1 MAPKDNNV
9 QEEEP
14 LQAVIITDSFNNRY
28 KPLTLDRPRCLLP
41 LGNMPIIDYTLE
53 FLAASQ
59 VQEIFILS
67 CYLSDMVRDYI
78 KNSRWVKSTLP
89 PKIHTIATQECY
101 SVGDALRELDA
112 KQLLRGDFILVSGDV
127 ISNVKLDAILEEH
140 KKRRETDKNCIMTM
154 VLKKASPTHRLR
166 AQGEESLYILDSK
179 TNQCIH
185 CEPLELYPQK
195 NKFKVDV
202 DAFENHPK
210 VQIRND
216 LIDCQIDICSLE
228 VPALFT
234 ENFDY
239 QDMRKDFVRGILQSD
254 ILGKTIYCHVL
265 TDQYAARAKSTKM
278 YDAISKDV
286 ISRWTFPLTPDS
298 NIQLGD
304 NYRHSRNQIY
314 KDQSVILARSA
325 KLVEKV
331 IVGANTEIGENSRI
345 SNSTIGHNCKI
356 GDNVVIE
363 NSYIWDNVVI
373 ESNCNIYKSFIADNA
388 HIWENVNVKKGCMI
402 SYNVEVG
409 PNVDVDEFTKLTLHE
424 PDNDTDY
431 TEIKLGEKSKAYLWE
446 DKSSEDDDDEYDKN
460 EKLTIAMSY
469 LGRENVVQEYDDL
482 DDSDVSSSSDE
493 DELFLDDE
501 AIQQKNNREIIA
513 TLERAFAENHSIENA
528 ALELNTLK
536 MACNIQ
542 FRDLRVLAIPAVLSR
557 IDADNPAQKII
568 ERWGPLIAKFIHSDE
583 DQVDAI
589 YSIQKFC
596 AKSEYHSK
604 MLAVILK
611 IFYDIDVLDEDNIIQ
626 WYGKSATEESLTEKE
641 RAIRTTALPLI
652 QWLQSA
658 EEESE
663 SDEDDE
669 DDEDEEESE
678 EEDDD
683 DSEEESE
690 ESDE

>member
-1 MAPKDNNV
+1 MAPKDV

-53 FLAASQ
+53 FLAVSQ

-78 KNSRWVKSTLP
+78 QNSRWVKSSLP
-89 PKIHTIATQECY
+89 PKIHTIAMQECY

-140 KKRRETDKNCIMTM
+140 KTRRANDKDCIMTM

-195 NKFKVDV
+195 NKFKVGV
-202 DAFENHPK
+202 EAFENHPK

-239 QDMRKDFVRGILQSD
+239 QDIRKDFVRGILQSD
-254 ILGKTIYCHVL
+254 ILGKTIYCHIL

-325 KLVEKV
+325 KLIEKV
-331 IVGANTEIGENSRI
+331 IVGGNTEIGENSRI

-356 GDNVVIE
+356 GNNVVIE
-363 NSYIWDNVVI
+363 NSYIWDNVTI

-388 HIWENVNVKKGCMI
+388 HIWENVDVKKGCMI

-409 PNVDVDEFTKLTLHE
+409 PDAVINEFTKLTLHE

-431 TEIKLGEKSKAYLWE
+431 TEIKLGEKCKAYLWE
-446 DKSSEDDDDEYDKN
+446 DKSSDDDDDEYDKN
-460 EKLTIAMSY
+460 EKLTIKMSY
-469 LGRENVVQEYDDL
+469 LGRENVVQEFDDF
-482 DDSDVSSSSDE
+482 DDSDVSSSESDAEFLDE
-493 DELFLDDE
+493 D

-557 IDADNPAQKII
+557 INADNSAQKII
-568 ERWGPLIAKFIHSDE
+568 ERWGPLIGKFIHSDE
-583 DQVDAI
+583 DQIDAI
-589 YSIQKFC
+589 YSMQKFC

-611 IFYDIDVLDEDNIIQ
+611 LFYDIDVLDEDNIIY
-626 WYGKSATEESLTEKE
+626 WYGKAQSEDSLTENEK
-641 RAIRTTALPLI
+641 AIRTTAAPLI

-663 SDEDDE
+663 S
-669 DDEDEEESE
+669 ES
-678 EEDDD
+678 EDDD
-683 DSEEESE
+683 DDDDEED
-690 ESDE
+690 DE

>member
-1 MAPKDNNV
+1 MAPKEV

-53 FLAASQ
+53 FLAVSQ

-78 KNSRWVKSTLP
+78 QNSRWVKSSLP
-89 PKIHTIATQECY
+89 PKIHTIAMQECY

-127 ISNVKLDAILEEH
+127 ISNVKLDTILEEH
-140 KKRRETDKNCIMTM
+140 KTRRKNDKDCIMTM

-195 NKFKVDV
+195 NIFKVDV
-202 DAFENHPK
+202 EAFANHPK

-239 QDMRKDFVRGILQSD
+239 QDIRKDFVRGILQSD
-254 ILGKTIYCHVL
+254 ILGKTIYCHIL

-298 NIQLGD
+298 NIQQGD

-325 KLVEKV
+325 KLIEKV

-356 GDNVVIE
+356 GNNVVIE
-363 NSYIWDNVVI
+363 NSYIWDNVTI

-388 HIWENVNVKKGCMI
+388 HIWENVDVKKGCMI

-409 PNVDVDEFTKLTLHE
+409 PDAVIDEFTKLTLHE

-431 TEIKLGEKSKAYLWE
+431 TEIKLGEKCKAYLWE
-446 DKSSEDDDDEYDKN
+446 DKSSEDDEDEYDKN
-460 EKLTIAMSY
+460 EKLTIKMSY
-469 LGRENVVQEYDDL
+469 LGRENIVQEFNDL
-482 DDSDVSSSSDE
+482 DDSDLSSSESEAEFLDE
-493 DELFLDDE
+493 D
-501 AIQQKNNREIIA
+501 AIQQKNNREIMA

-542 FRDLRVLAIPAVLSR
+542 FRDLRVLAIPAVLNR
-557 IDADNPAQKII
+557 INADNSAQKII
-568 ERWGPLIAKFIHSDE
+568 ERWGPLIGKFIHSDE
-583 DQVDAI
+583 DQIDAI

-604 MLAVILK
+604 MLAIILK
-611 IFYDIDVLDEDNIIQ
+611 LFYDIEVIEEDDIIY
-626 WYGKSATEESLTEKE
+626 WYNNASSEDSLTEKE
-641 RAIRTTALPLI
+641 KAIRATAEPLI
-652 QWLQSA
+652 KWLQSA

-663 SDEDDE
+663 SEEESDDDEEDDDDDDDEEEEDDE
-669 DDEDEEESE
+669 DDEDE
-678 EEDDD
+678 DDD
-683 DSEEESE
+683 E
-690 ESDE
+690 

>member
-1 MAPKDNNV
+1 MAPKEV

-53 FLAASQ
+53 FLAVSQ

-78 KNSRWVKSTLP
+78 QNSRWVKSSLP
-89 PKIHTIATQECY
+89 PKIHTIAMQECY

-127 ISNVKLDAILEEH
+127 ISNVKLDTILEEH
-140 KKRRETDKNCIMTM
+140 KTRRKNDKDCIMTM

-195 NKFKVDV
+195 NIFKVDV
-202 DAFENHPK
+202 EAFANHPK

-239 QDMRKDFVRGILQSD
+239 QDIRKDFVRGILQSD
-254 ILGKTIYCHVL
+254 ILGKTIYCHIL

-298 NIQLGD
+298 NIQQGD

-325 KLVEKV
+325 KLIEKV

-356 GDNVVIE
+356 GNNVVIE
-363 NSYIWDNVVI
+363 NSYIWDNVTI

-388 HIWENVNVKKGCMI
+388 HIWENVDVKKGCMI

-409 PNVDVDEFTKLTLHE
+409 PDAVIDEFTKLTLHE

-431 TEIKLGEKSKAYLWE
+431 TEIKLGEKCKAYLWE
-446 DKSSEDDDDEYDKN
+446 DKSSEDDEDEYDKN
-460 EKLTIAMSY
+460 EKLTIKMSY
-469 LGRENVVQEYDDL
+469 LGRENIVQEFNDL
-482 DDSDVSSSSDE
+482 DDSDLSSSESEAEFLDE
-493 DELFLDDE
+493 D
-501 AIQQKNNREIIA
+501 AIQQKNNREIMA

-542 FRDLRVLAIPAVLSR
+542 FRDLRVLAIPAVLNR
-557 IDADNPAQKII
+557 INADNSAQKII
-568 ERWGPLIAKFIHSDE
+568 ERWGPLIGKFIHSDE
-583 DQVDAI
+583 DQIDAI

-611 IFYDIDVLDEDNIIQ
+611 LFYDIEVIEEDDIIY
-626 WYGKSATEESLTEKE
+626 WYNNASSEDSLTEKE
-641 RAIRTTALPLI
+641 KAIRATAEPLI
-652 QWLQSA
+652 KWLQSA

-663 SDEDDE
+663 SEEESDDDEEDDDDDDDEEEEDDE
-669 DDEDEEESE
+669 DDEDE
-678 EEDDD
+678 DDD
-683 DSEEESE
+683 E
-690 ESDE
+690 